1 MITCDHMCSLHTCAL
16 SGASD
21 TILASAESHNV
32 YVQELLSPKGPAKPT
47 IKVLT
52 MPTATCAVLVK
63 STTPLLH

>member
-32 YVQELLSPKGPAKPT
+32 YVQELLSPKGPASQLTKLSQCLQLH
-47 IKVLT
+47 VLYW
-52 MPTATCAVLVK
+52 
-63 STTPLLH
+63 